1 MKPKMIDNL
10 LFHDLVYHGTG
21 AERQYW
27 SIVFCDND
35 QSSSLLESIMNFL
48 RSEVRVFKEGW

>member
-27 SIVFCDND
+27 SIVFCNND
-35 QSSSLLESIMNFL
+35 
-48 RSEVRVFKEGW
+48 RVYTIIAP

>member
-10 LFHDLVYHGTG
+10 LIHDLVYHGTG
-21 AERQYW
+21 ADKPYW

-35 QSSSLLESIMNFL
+35 MVYTIIAQ
-48 RSEVRVFKEGW
+48 